1 MLDFLFFPQIFRN
14 HFFNKIFD
22 FCTHNIKLL
31 DTKNLQTRK
40 NIGELGLDEKLS
52 TL

>member
-1 MLDFLFFPQIFRN
+1 MLDFLFSPQIFRN